1 MSYEKN
7 NEIYEIGQNIRARRK
22 ALGLSQDDLADRLGT
37 DRNAISRHENG
48 SREMGIIAFCDYT
61 EALMAN
67 PSDLLPERVRPKLEG
82 TYAELMETAAG
93 LSEGDLAILLSMAKR
108 LKNGFDA

>member
-7 NEIYEIGQNIRARRK
+7 NEIYQIGQNIRARRK

-48 SREMGIIAFCDYT
+48 SREMGIIAFCDYS

-93 LSEGDLAILLSMAKR
+93 LPDGDLAILLAMAKR
-108 LKNGFDA
+108 MKNGFDA